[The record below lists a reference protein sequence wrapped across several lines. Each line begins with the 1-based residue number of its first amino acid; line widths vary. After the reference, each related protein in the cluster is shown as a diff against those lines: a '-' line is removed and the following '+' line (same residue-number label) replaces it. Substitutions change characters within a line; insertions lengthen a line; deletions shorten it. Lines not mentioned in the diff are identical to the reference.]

1 METVNVRYIVA
12 DVEAA
17 MRFYTDLLGFQLVMQ
32 PAPGFAIVSRGS
44 LRLLL
49 NRLGAGGAGQAMP
62 DGQAPAPGGW
72 NRIQIEVT
80 DLDATAARLKQAGC
94 RFRNDVVTGMGG
106 KQTLLEDPSG
116 NPVELFEPLQRA
128 EA

>member
-49 NRLGAGGAGQAMP
+49 NR
-62 DGQAPAPGGW
+62 
-72 NRIQIEVT
+72 RRRY
-80 DLDATAARLKQAGC
+80 RL
-94 RFRNDVVTGMGG
+94 
-106 KQTLLEDPSG
+106 E
-116 NPVELFEPLQRA
+116 
-128 EA
+128 